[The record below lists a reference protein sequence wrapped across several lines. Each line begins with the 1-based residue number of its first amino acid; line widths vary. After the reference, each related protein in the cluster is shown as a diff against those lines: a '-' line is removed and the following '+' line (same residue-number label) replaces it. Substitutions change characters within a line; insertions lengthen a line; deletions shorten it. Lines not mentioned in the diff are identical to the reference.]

1 MKNNINNINNGYL
14 TGVGTL
20 NAADIAVQEE
30 GEGERERGGR
40 EREGEGKRG
49 DQNQFTVHVQRH
61 NIFNQLYS
69 VLLPLGVRVLG
80 LGTV

>member
-30 GEGERERGGR
+30 GEGERERGGGER
-40 EREGEGKRG
+40 ERERGKEEIKINLQCTYK
-49 DQNQFTVHVQRH
+49 DTIFSISCTVYYY
-61 NIFNQLYS
+61 LWELES
-69 VLLPLGVRVLG
+69 
-80 LGTV
+80 

>member
-1 MKNNINNINNGYL
+1 MKININNINNSYL

-30 GEGERERGGR
+30 RER

-49 DQNQFTVHVQRH
+49 DQNQFKVHIQRH
-61 NIFNQLYS
+61 NIFNQLHS

>member
-30 GEGERERGGR
+30 GEGEREREGGER
-40 EREGEGKRG
+40 EREREKRRSKSIYSARTKT
-49 DQNQFTVHVQRH
+49 QYFQSAVQC
-61 NIFNQLYS
+61 IITS
-69 VLLPLGVRVLG
+69 GS
-80 LGTV
+80 